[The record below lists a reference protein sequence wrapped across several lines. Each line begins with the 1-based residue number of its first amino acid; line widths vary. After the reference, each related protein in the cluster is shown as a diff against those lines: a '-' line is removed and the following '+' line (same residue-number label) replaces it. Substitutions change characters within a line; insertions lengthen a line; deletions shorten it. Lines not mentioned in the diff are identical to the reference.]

1 MGDHV
6 NEHVKRPLN
15 PFMLYAKVERP
26 QISKEN
32 QNMSN
37 SEVSKVL
44 GMNWKILPAYKK
56 DKYRCLAAEE
66 KKQHK
71 LQHPDYVYSPKPR
84 IRRGRSRSAN
94 DLQVSDKR
102 NNFFRPI
109 SETYLPRTYLPRTY
123 LPGTC
128 LPETCLPET
137 CLSESD
143 DCVDIYSDFDKTSFV
158 LSDSDFVSDKT
169 SFDKTSIVLS
179 SEEDY
184 PPIEDLYLTWVE
196 NTLEPIHSPVLDDI
210 SYADYLKYSVLEHS
224 VLEHSVH
231 DD

>member
-32 QNMSN
+32 KNMSN

-71 LQHPDYVYSPKPR
+71 LQHPNYVYSPKPR
-84 IRRGRSRSAN
+84 IRRGRPRSAN
-94 DLQVSDKR
+94 NMQVSDKR

-109 SETYLPRTYLPRTY
+109 SETY
-123 LPGTC
+123 

-143 DCVDIYSDFDKTSFV
+143 DCVDIYSDFDKTK
-158 LSDSDFVSDKT
+158 L
-169 SFDKTSIVLS
+169 VLS

-184 PPIEDLYLTWVE
+184 PPMEDLYLTWVE

-210 SYADYLKYSVLEHS
+210 SYADYLKYSVQEYS